1 MIYWWSL
8 TIKLI
13 SMTAVRSTIIPCVF
27 FIMIVF
33 QATGQTVLNLYDEG
47 KVPNRKAFRLEENAA
62 TDDNGITRL
71 SGVTEPTLTAYFP
84 PEGVINSHKAV
95 IICPGGGYSILAIT
109 HEGHD
114 IARQMAQHGIT
125 AFVLKYRLPDEK
137 IMIDKRIGPLQD
149 AQRAIQLVR
158 ERAGEWAI
166 DNDKIGI
173 VGSSAGGH
181 LASTLCTHYQK
192 ALIDNP
198 KGTSLRP
205 DFSLLLYPV
214 ISMKEGMTHAGSRTN
229 LLGDLPT
236 EEDIL
241 LFSNELQVT
250 ADTPPAFLVH
260 AEDDTAVP
268 IANSV
273 AYVDALKESGVRADL
288 LTYPKGGHGFGL
300 HNKTTEDKW
309 FDHFLEWIGGI

>member
-1 MIYWWSL
+1 
-8 TIKLI
+8 
-13 SMTAVRSTIIPCVF
+13 
-27 FIMIVF
+27 MIVF

-181 LASTLCTHYQK
+181 LASTLCTHYRE

-214 ISMKEGMTHAGSRTN
+214 ISMQDGLTHGGSKNN
-229 LLGDLPT
+229 LLGEHPRT
-236 EEDIL
+236 EDITA
-241 LFSNELQVT
+241 FSNELQVT

-268 IANSV
+268 IGNSE
-273 AYVDALKESGVRADL
+273 AYVAQLEKYGTPAKLIR
-288 LTYPKGGHGFGL
+288 YPKGGHGFGL
-300 HNKTTEDKW
+300 HNKTTTDRW
-309 FDHFLEWIGGI
+309 FDHFMVWLKTF